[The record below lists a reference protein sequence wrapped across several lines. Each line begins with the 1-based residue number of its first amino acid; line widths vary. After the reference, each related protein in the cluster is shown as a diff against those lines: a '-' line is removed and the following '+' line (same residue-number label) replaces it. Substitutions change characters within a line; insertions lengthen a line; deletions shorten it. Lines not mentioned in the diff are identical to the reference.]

1 MKISVVTVCYNAAD
15 TIEKTILSV
24 LNQTYHDIEY
34 IIIDGG
40 STDGTV
46 EIIRKYADKI
56 AYWVSEPDK
65 GIYDAMNKGIEVA
78 TGEWINFMNAGDRF
92 YKSDVIKLIFDNMNC
107 LVNIDNPVA
116 DIANPNEY
124 YVKLP
129 DGSIV
134 WLNADSKLSYSESFS
149 RKNRNVRLEGEG
161 YFEVEHG
168 EHPFVIQTDSAQ
180 IKVLGTKFNVKNYG
194 DENYIKVSLL
204 EGSIVLLCINQE
216 FIMKPNQTMTVNK
229 LDQTYKLTESADYAE
244 QWINCKVFW
253 DEVPMSIIS
262 KELERQFDVTFAFE
276 SEQLK
281 NLIFHGSF
289 IIETNNLEKILDIM
303 SETNKFSYSIEKDKV
318 YIHSLKK

>member
-1 MKISVVTVCYNAAD
+1 MK
-15 TIEKTILSV
+15 E
-24 LNQTYHDIEY
+24 EF
-34 IIIDGG
+34 
-40 STDGTV
+40 
-46 EIIRKYADKI
+46 DKL
-56 AYWVSEPDK
+56 
-65 GIYDAMNKGIEVA
+65 IYDFLSGSIAKEDLHKLN
-78 TGEWINFMNAGDRF
+78 EWIYSDPENQKYFEQQKRIWLLSAEYKNVSVHEQQATPFIIYNFTTPDDSLISEVYAPR
-92 YKSDVIKLIFDNMNC
+92 KSKLKM
-107 LVNIDNPVA
+107 
-116 DIANPNEY
+116 
-124 YVKLP
+124 KLP

-303 SETNKFSYSIEKDKV
+303 SETNKFSYSIEKDTV

>member
-1 MKISVVTVCYNAAD
+1 MKEEFDKLIYDFLSGSIAKEDLHKLNEWIYSDPENQKYFEQQKRIWLLSAEYKNVSVHEEQAYNRFAKRIRKHKSAPAGKMRRALFVKYAGYAAA
-15 TIEKTILSV
+15 
-24 LNQTYHDIEY
+24 
-34 IIIDGG
+34 IIILLF
-40 STDGTV
+40 TTPF
-46 EIIRKYADKI
+46 IIYNFTTPDDSLISEVYAPRK
-56 AYWVSEPDK
+56 S
-65 GIYDAMNKGIEVA
+65 
-78 TGEWINFMNAGDRF
+78 
-92 YKSDVIKLIFDNMNC
+92 KLKM
-107 LVNIDNPVA
+107 
-116 DIANPNEY
+116 
-124 YVKLP
+124 KLP

-168 EHPFVIQTDSAQ
+168 EHPFVIQ
-180 IKVLGTKFNVKNYG
+180 
-194 DENYIKVSLL
+194 IKVSLL

>member
-1 MKISVVTVCYNAAD
+1 
-15 TIEKTILSV
+15 
-24 LNQTYHDIEY
+24 
-34 IIIDGG
+34 
-40 STDGTV
+40 
-46 EIIRKYADKI
+46 
-56 AYWVSEPDK
+56 
-65 GIYDAMNKGIEVA
+65 
-78 TGEWINFMNAGDRF
+78 
-92 YKSDVIKLIFDNMNC
+92 
-107 LVNIDNPVA
+107 
-116 DIANPNEY
+116 
-124 YVKLP
+124 
-129 DGSIV
+129 
-134 WLNADSKLSYSESFS
+134 
-149 RKNRNVRLEGEG
+149 
-161 YFEVEHG
+161 
-168 EHPFVIQTDSAQ
+168 IQTDSAQ

>member
-1 MKISVVTVCYNAAD
+1 MNEWIYSDPENQKYFEQQKRIWLLSAEYKNVSVHEEQAYNRFAKRIRKHKSAPAGKMRRALFVKYAGYAAA
-15 TIEKTILSV
+15 
-24 LNQTYHDIEY
+24 
-34 IIIDGG
+34 IIILLF
-40 STDGTV
+40 TTPF
-46 EIIRKYADKI
+46 IIYNFTTPDDSLISEVYAPRK
-56 AYWVSEPDK
+56 S
-65 GIYDAMNKGIEVA
+65 
-78 TGEWINFMNAGDRF
+78 
-92 YKSDVIKLIFDNMNC
+92 KLKM
-107 LVNIDNPVA
+107 
-116 DIANPNEY
+116 
-124 YVKLP
+124 KLP

-318 YIHSLKK
+318 YIYSLKK

>member
-1 MKISVVTVCYNAAD
+1 M
-15 TIEKTILSV
+15 
-24 LNQTYHDIEY
+24 
-34 IIIDGG
+34 
-40 STDGTV
+40 
-46 EIIRKYADKI
+46 
-56 AYWVSEPDK
+56 
-65 GIYDAMNKGIEVA
+65 
-78 TGEWINFMNAGDRF
+78 
-92 YKSDVIKLIFDNMNC
+92 
-107 LVNIDNPVA
+107 
-116 DIANPNEY
+116 
-124 YVKLP
+124 
-129 DGSIV
+129 

-149 RKNRNVRLEGEG
+149 RKNRNVQLEGEG
-161 YFEVEHG
+161 YFEVAHG
-168 EHPFVIQTDSAQ
+168 EHPFVVQTDSAQ

-204 EGSIVLLCINQE
+204 EGSIALSCINQE

-253 DEVPMSIIS
+253 DEIPMSIIS

-318 YIHSLKK
+318 YIYSLKK

>member
-1 MKISVVTVCYNAAD
+1 MKEEFDRLIYDFLSGSITKEDLHKLNEWIYSDPENQKYFEQQKRIWLLSADYKNVSVHEEQAYNRFAKRIRKHKSAPAGKMRRALFVKYAGYAAA
-15 TIEKTILSV
+15 
-24 LNQTYHDIEY
+24 
-34 IIIDGG
+34 IIILLF
-40 STDGTV
+40 TTPF
-46 EIIRKYADKI
+46 IIYNFTTPDDSLISEVYAPRK
-56 AYWVSEPDK
+56 S
-65 GIYDAMNKGIEVA
+65 
-78 TGEWINFMNAGDRF
+78 
-92 YKSDVIKLIFDNMNC
+92 KLKM
-107 LVNIDNPVA
+107 
-116 DIANPNEY
+116 
-124 YVKLP
+124 KLP

-161 YFEVEHG
+161 YFEVAHG
-168 EHPFVIQTDSAQ
+168 EHPFVVQTDSAQ

-204 EGSIVLLCINQE
+204 EGSIALSCINQE

-318 YIHSLKK
+318 

>member
-1 MKISVVTVCYNAAD
+1 M
-15 TIEKTILSV
+15 
-24 LNQTYHDIEY
+24 
-34 IIIDGG
+34 
-40 STDGTV
+40 
-46 EIIRKYADKI
+46 
-56 AYWVSEPDK
+56 
-65 GIYDAMNKGIEVA
+65 
-78 TGEWINFMNAGDRF
+78 
-92 YKSDVIKLIFDNMNC
+92 
-107 LVNIDNPVA
+107 
-116 DIANPNEY
+116 
-124 YVKLP
+124 KLP

-149 RKNRNVRLEGEG
+149 RKNRNVQLEGEG

-168 EHPFVIQTDSAQ
+168 EHPFVVQTDSAQ

-253 DEVPMSIIS
+253 DEVPMSII
-262 KELERQFDVTFAFE
+262 
-276 SEQLK
+276 
-281 NLIFHGSF
+281 
-289 IIETNNLEKILDIM
+289 IETNNLEKILDIM

>member
-1 MKISVVTVCYNAAD
+1 M
-15 TIEKTILSV
+15 
-24 LNQTYHDIEY
+24 
-34 IIIDGG
+34 
-40 STDGTV
+40 
-46 EIIRKYADKI
+46 
-56 AYWVSEPDK
+56 
-65 GIYDAMNKGIEVA
+65 
-78 TGEWINFMNAGDRF
+78 
-92 YKSDVIKLIFDNMNC
+92 
-107 LVNIDNPVA
+107 
-116 DIANPNEY
+116 
-124 YVKLP
+124 KLP

-149 RKNRNVRLEGEG
+149 RKNRNVQLEGEG
-161 YFEVEHG
+161 YFEVAHG

-204 EGSIVLLCINQE
+204 EGSIALSCINQE

-253 DEVPMSIIS
+253 DEIPMSIIS

-281 NLIFHGSF
+281 NLIFHVT
-289 IIETNNLEKILDIM
+289 IIEKSGKAFHLQ
-303 SETNKFSYSIEKDKV
+303 FF
-318 YIHSLKK
+318 